1 MPLAFI
7 VTPNIPEAE
16 KLSGMTITSVAEMQ
30 EAAEVIADLGPK
42 GVLIK
47 EVILRGQKW
56 SIYSITREIFI
67 FLSKSE

>member
-47 EVILRGQKW
+47 EVILRGK
-56 SIYSITREIFI
+56 SGRFI
-67 FLSKSE
+67 LLRGKFSYF